1 MPKGKKKD
9 EEIIEEDVII
19 DDIAGDDT
27 VFAAA
32 SGIDEANALVI
43 TISNMM
49 SNTGSDEDGFS

>member
-1 MPKGKKKD
+1 MAAAAASALDSMHLTNLVGS
-9 EEIIEEDVII
+9 
-19 DDIAGDDT
+19 IAGDDT